1 MVVKGWVTFLQPI
14 AISLGAALTAFNLD
28 LDIIPEIQP
37 ITWKNFFSKDKD
49 QVRDNN
55 TLMFGEKDLQM
66 EKLLKE
72 SKVDVD
78 LLREIYNVTGT
89 DEEVHA

>member
-14 AISLGAALTAFNLD
+14 ALSLGAALTAFNLD
-28 LDIIPEIQP
+28 LDLITEVQP
-37 ITWKNFFSKDKD
+37 ITWKNLFSKDKD

-55 TLMFGEKDLQM
+55 TLMMSEEDLITEKDLQ
-66 EKLLKE
+66 E

-78 LLREIYNVTGT
+78 FLREIYNVTGT